1 MWPFS
6 HAKAHIEIEQCM
18 KKGVVDNSAIYVD
31 STHVKAHTNN
41 KNLKKITVAKR
52 LHSIR
57 RN

>member
-41 KNLKKITVAKR
+41 KNLKKITVAKKAA
-52 LHSIR
+52 
-57 RN
+57 